1 MEKEGVCALLL
12 EVNYWGEPFLSTL
25 DFARQKEVVIWN
37 QKATSQVGHKLSSE
51 LLQWILQQVDEGKFY
66 KAELASALLL
76 KKNKKGEPFLNSLD
90 LARQKEV
97 VLWKQRATGQ
107 VAHKISSELLQWIL
121 QQVDKGNFD
130 KEEFASG
137 VCDKSTDQRP
147 PLSSLEEEAQKK
159 LALLNKDKT
168 ILILPWLSSNLQKW
182 IYQEAQEGRF
192 DQDEVGKV
200 LKKEEKEGEEVLSL
214 KIHPGWLKSKDLHFR

>member
-51 LLQWILQQVDEGKFY
+51 LLQWILQQVE
-66 KAELASALLL
+66 E
-76 KKNKKGEPFLNSLD
+76 
-90 LARQKEV
+90 
-97 VLWKQRATGQ
+97 
-107 VAHKISSELLQWIL
+107 
-121 QQVDKGNFD
+121 GNFD
-130 KEEFASG
+130 KVELASS
-137 VCDKSTDQRP
+137 VCHKSADQRP
-147 PLSSLEEEAQKK
+147 TLTSLEEEAQKK

-192 DQDEVGKV
+192 DQDEVCKV
-200 LKKEEKEGEEVLSL
+200 LKKEEKEGEEVLSS
-214 KIHPGWLKSKDLHFR
+214 KIHPGWLNSKDLHFQ